1 MPQKIPKKCFECA
14 FLAIEQVREVHSKCY
29 VESSCKCRRSRIRNQ
44 GQIRERRNRS
54 TGIALEKIDVD
65 APVIHHAQLLVWRL
79 NYVDSPI
86 HAIGASI
93 WLGDT
98 QIGLVQPVHCAGWK
112 PRQAIDYVEQ
122 VLIAIGEQYP
132 VVKAFS
138 DEVLMPPRSCEITGC
153 LLNHS

>member
-1 MPQKIPKKCFECA
+1 MPQKLPKKCLECA
-14 FLAIEQVREVHSKCY
+14 FLSIEQVREIHGKCY
-29 VESSCKCRRSRIRNQ
+29 VESTCKHRRSYIRN
-44 GQIRERRNRS
+44 REEISQRRKRS

-65 APVIHHAQLLVWRL
+65 APMVHHALLLVWRS

-98 QIGLVQPVHCAGWK
+98 QVGLVSPVHCAGWK
-112 PRQAIDYVEQ
+112 PRQAVDYVEQ

-138 DEVLMPPRSCEITGC
+138 DEVLLPPRSCEIASC
-153 LLNHS
+153 LLNHQ